1 MGRSRDCEPK
11 ISRGAELE
19 WQAAQAHCKLSN
31 RYASPTWGSRWSFS
45 CSCSW
50 RWRWRKSSA
59 LAALRFIVKY
69 WNYTSCE
76 PLELGQWENELCAS
90 CICILCR
97 KKPSQLGEHKKRE
110 TKNKS
115 HCGYRH
121 DSCQSRP
128 EKVRWTRKF
137 FPFSQLHPGDDFNCA
152 RLSISRTSDFI
163 APSTS
168 AAT

>member
-97 KKPSQLGEHKKRE
+97 KKPSQLVEQKK
-110 TKNKS
+110 K
-115 HCGYRH
+115 
-121 DSCQSRP
+121 
-128 EKVRWTRKF
+128 
-137 FPFSQLHPGDDFNCA
+137 GDQKQVPL
-152 RLSISRTSDFI
+152 RLSPWQLSISARKSAVNEKVFSILPI
-163 APSTS
+163 ASRRRL
-168 AAT
+168 